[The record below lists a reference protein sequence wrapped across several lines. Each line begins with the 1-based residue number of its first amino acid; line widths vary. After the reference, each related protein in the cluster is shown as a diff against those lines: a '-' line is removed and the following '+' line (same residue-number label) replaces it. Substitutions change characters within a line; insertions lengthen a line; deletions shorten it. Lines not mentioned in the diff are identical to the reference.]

1 MIFYICERYSLL
13 PGVFVPVRH
22 GRLDHHR
29 TKTCTRFSKEMG
41 KNRQRIKNMFCLFK
55 CSNLKQKK
63 NLQFAFIANKCW
75 VFLQTFWQTSIFRFV
90 RGAVIKILSFQA
102 LQDTN
107 KFVLA
112 EMKREQVLLILSL
125 ISRQHSAMSDRHR
138 SLTQCYL

>member
-1 MIFYICERYSLL
+1 MSCLVCWCRYAIDNYKIEAQFRRFAIFVSAILAGVL
-13 PGVFVPVRH
+13 PGVIVPVRH
-22 GRLDHHR
+22 GQLDHHGA
-29 TKTCTRFSKEMG
+29 KTCTRFSRKIG
-41 KNRQRIKNMFCLFK
+41 KNPQRIKNVFCLFQ

-112 EMKREQVLLILSL
+112 EMKRE
-125 ISRQHSAMSDRHR
+125 
-138 SLTQCYL
+138 